1 MAEEELK
8 LTDNG
13 RNLFDKFT
21 GKKYLCL
28 SATELSGIKHYRLKS
43 EETEDILLLSESGL
57 KIRFKDK
64 PEMGMK
70 NIKSLFLKAFNKK

>member
-43 EETEDILLLSESGL
+43 EETEDIL
-57 KIRFKDK
+57 
-64 PEMGMK
+64 
-70 NIKSLFLKAFNKK
+70 